1 ARALRQA
8 LLGLLEGKANPLQL
22 LRDEPKPNP
31 LKGRHVLVAEDN
43 SVNQMVIAGMLK
55 KLDIGYTLAGNGREA
70 LDLLTAPGA
79 DYDLVLMDCEM
90 PELDGYCAAREFRD
104 AALRQGKPRI
114 PVIALTAHVLQ
125 EHQQQALQAG
135 MDDHIGKPLEFDT
148 LKQKLLQWLDPGNTT
163 AEPAIRTGS

>member
-1 ARALRQA
+1 
-8 LLGLLEGKANPLQL
+8 
-22 LRDEPKPNP
+22 
-31 LKGRHVLVAEDN
+31 
-43 SVNQMVIAGMLK
+43 MVIAGMLK
-55 KLDIGYTLAGNGREA
+55 KLEVSYTLAGNGREA
-70 LDLLTAPGA
+70 LELLAAPDA
-79 DYDLVLMDCEM
+79 RYDLVLMDCEM
-90 PELDGYCAAREFRD
+90 PEIDGYCAAREFRD
-104 AALRQGKPRI
+104 TALRQGKPRI

>member
-1 ARALRQA
+1 
-8 LLGLLEGKANPLQL
+8 
-22 LRDEPKPNP
+22 
-31 LKGRHVLVAEDN
+31 
-43 SVNQMVIAGMLK
+43 MLK

-90 PELDGYCAAREFRD
+90 PELDGYGAAREYRE
-104 AALRQGKPRI
+104 ASLRQGKARI

-148 LKQKLLQWLDPGNTT
+148 LKQKLLQWLAPGNAPIESAART
-163 AEPAIRTGS
+163 AT